1 MKVAIIVGTRPQ
13 IIKAGPLIRALSKSN
28 DFEVEIVHTGQ
39 HYDYQLTK
47 LMFEELSLPDPATNL
62 NVGSGTHAQ
71 QTADAMVGI
80 ERFLE
85 KSRPSAVIV
94 PGDTNSALAG
104 GLAST
109 KLRIPFGHVE
119 AGARSYDMSMPEE
132 INRRLLDHCSGL
144 LFAPT
149 ENCLGNLVKESVPGR
164 PILTGDVM
172 YDSYLE
178 FQDKADSTNQLDLLN
193 LEEQE
198 YAVLTVHRA
207 ENVDRRD
214 RLESILTA
222 VRLAGL
228 PVILPLHPR
237 TRKAMAE
244 CGISPESVPNLRVI
258 DPVGYIEM
266 LCLLRHSALAI
277 TDSGG
282 VQKDAFWSGVPCV
295 TLRENTEWVE
305 TLQAGM
311 NTLVGTDVQK
321 ILAAVQL
328 WTAGNER
335 PKPSALT
342 HPFGDGHASERVAE
356 ALAQYTSG
364 VPGDKQLQVAL
375 AKGPKA

>member
-71 QTADAMVGI
+71 QTADAMVGV

-172 YDSYLE
+172 YDSYLK

-356 ALAQYTSG
+356 ALAQYPSG